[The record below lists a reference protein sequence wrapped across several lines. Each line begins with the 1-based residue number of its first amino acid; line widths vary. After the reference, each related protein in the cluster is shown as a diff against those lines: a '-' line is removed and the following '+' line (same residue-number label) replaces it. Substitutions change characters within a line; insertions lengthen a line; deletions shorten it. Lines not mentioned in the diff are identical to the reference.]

1 MQHRPRYRLMR
12 RILYPYSGEQP
23 LSLKQGM
30 RVLLGWMLFFPLT
43 MSLLDL
49 VLTIVELYPL
59 QKILLYVILSFLAG
73 VFIFGLLG
81 LLVVTMSNKA
91 ARIHQTGRYPINNN
105 NQWR

>member
-12 RILYPYSGEQP
+12 RILYPYNGEQP
-23 LSLKQGM
+23 LSLKQSL

-43 MSLLDL
+43 MSLLAL
-49 VLTIVELYPL
+49 VLTIIDLYPV
-59 QKILLYVILSFLAG
+59 QKMVQFVILTFLAG

-91 ARIHQTGRYPINNN
+91 ARLHQKWKI
-105 NQWR
+105 QK